1 MRHVIIGNSAA
12 GVFAAEAI
20 RRTRPTDTIII
31 LTDEDVPAYSRC
43 LTSYFIAGRVAEEE
57 MTLRS
62 PDFYQRYSINVYY
75 SCRVEGVDTSAAR
88 VYCTGGKTVDYDRLL
103 VASGARPVIP
113 NVPGIGARGVHGL
126 RTLQDAR
133 AISSRAV
140 PGTPAVVIGGGLVSL
155 KAASSLLE
163 RRLQVTVVVSSSHI
177 LSQVL
182 DGAAAAMLQ
191 RRLEENGMRFL
202 LQQDVAEVVSSG
214 GEVTGVVLTSGARLP
229 ACLVVVGKG
238 VTPNINFLRD
248 TPIVINRGVLVN
260 EYLESSVTGVYAA
273 GDVAEAHDL
282 LLKEPAINAVW
293 PNATT
298 QGELAG
304 LNMAGEQRTYRGS
317 IAMNSLDFFG
327 LSAITAGLNRAEGDR
342 YEVHAWHNAARN
354 HYRKLVFEGD
364 RLVGYTLA
372 GDTRQAGA
380 LTSLILGEVR
390 LGSRKEALIAGD
402 RVLMVPYQTS
412 FLPASTAVRI

>member
-20 RRTRPTDTIII
+20 RRTRPADTIII

-43 LTSYFIAGRVAEEE
+43 LTSYFIAGRVTEEE
-57 MTLRS
+57 MALRS
-62 PDFYQRYSINVYY
+62 PDFYYRHRIDVCY
-75 SCRVEGVDTSAAR
+75 SCRVEGVDTRAAR
-88 VYCTGGKTVDYDRLL
+88 VYCSGRKTVDYDRLL

-113 NVPGIGARGVHGL
+113 DVPGIRARGVHGL
-126 RTLQDAR
+126 RTLRDAR
-133 AISSRAV
+133 DISSRAV
-140 PGTPAVVIGGGLVSL
+140 PGAPAVVIGGGLVSL

-163 RRLQVTVVVSSSHI
+163 RGLQVTVVVSSSHI

-182 DGAAAAMLQ
+182 DQAAAGILQ
-191 RRLEENGMRFL
+191 RHLEKNGMRFL
-202 LQQDVAEVVSSG
+202 LRQDVAEVVSSG
-214 GEVTGVVLTSGARLP
+214 GEVTGVVCTSGARLP

-238 VTPNINFLRD
+238 VAPSIDFLRD
-248 TPIVINRGVLVN
+248 TPVKINRGILVN
-260 EYLESSVTGVYAA
+260 EHLESSVTGVYAA

-282 LLKEPAINAVW
+282 LLKQPTINAVW
-293 PNATT
+293 PNATA

-304 LNMAGEQRTYRGS
+304 FNMVGQQRTYRGS

-327 LSAITAGLNRAEGDR
+327 LSAITAGLSRAQGDR
-342 YEVHAWHNAARN
+342 YEVHAWQDAARN

-364 RLVGYTLA
+364 RLVGYTLV
-372 GDTRQAGA
+372 GNTRQAGA

-390 LGSRKEALIAGD
+390 LGGRKEALIASD
-402 RVLMVPYQTS
+402 RTLLFCASS
-412 FLPASTAVRI
+412 FTARAGM